1 MSRAEALEVRAAS
14 KIFVAQ
20 DGTQVNALEAVS
32 LDAQPAEIVSIVGPS
47 GCGKSTLLRM
57 VAGFDF
63 PTNGQI
69 LLGGDPIQKPAA
81 DRGIVFQ
88 QPQLY
93 PWLNVFDNVVF
104 GPRMRGMDR
113 GAYTESANRYIQS
126 VGLSGFEKNFP
137 YQLSGGM
144 KQRVQIARVMINEPR
159 VLLMDEP
166 FAALDYQNR
175 LVMQRMLLDL
185 AEQYR
190 PTVLFITHDVEEAVF
205 LSDRVYVMSA
215 RPGRIIETISVELPR
230 PRDYED
236 VSSMEEFVRMKLRIL
251 KLLHQP
257 KEER

>member
-1 MSRAEALEVRAAS
+1 VTRAEALEVRAVS
-14 KIFVAQ
+14 KAFGSPGGA
-20 DGTQVNALEAVS
+20 QVNALEAIS
-32 LDAQPAEIVSIVGPS
+32 LTVQPAEIVSIVGPS

-63 PTNGQI
+63 PTGGQL
-69 LLGGDPIQKPAA
+69 LLGGTEIRRPAE

-104 GPRMRGMDR
+104 GPRMRGVARD
-113 GAYTESANRYIQS
+113 AYTESANRYIKS
-126 VGLSGFEKNFP
+126 VGLSQFEKNYP

-144 KQRVQIARVMINEPR
+144 RQRVQIARVLINEPR

-175 LVMQRMLLDL
+175 LVMQRLLLDL

-190 PTVLFITHDVEEAVF
+190 PTVLFITHDVEEAIF

-215 RPGRIIETISVELPR
+215 RPGRIVETLEIGLPR
-230 PRDYED
+230 PRIYED
-236 VSSMEEFVRMKLRIL
+236 VSGLDEFVRFKLHIL
-251 KLLHQP
+251 RLLQH
-257 KEER
+257 